1 MSAQPDAN
9 ATRPR
14 PRVRT
19 ALLSAIVLLLGI
31 ALPVQASMTKT
42 RIFFRDGQILVVE
55 QSVGNQQFTY
65 QWVENDP
72 RRHAANGTTLYYRID
87 ETEPPPGIS
96 FADAEAAIE
105 SAVATFNRERCA
117 QNLRLVRVD
126 EGLNQDLGVIQNRLG
141 YGGSALAPRADITFA
156 GWVPAGFF
164 PDAGVGQAFGVA
176 LPIVWDASDGSYA
189 YGVEVL
195 DPSRQFV
202 DANRDGKHDM
212 FATEIYF
219 SYDWQYVLD
228 DEELANTLF
237 YIDVQTIA
245 THELGHALGM
255 DHFGASTVVLDEE
268 GNFVDILVNQRSSP
282 LMNTNSYF
290 QHRELSG
297 SDRGSFCGIYG
308 NWGKGPR

>member
-1 MSAQPDAN
+1 MIAKPDAGP
-9 ATRPR
+9 ARPR
-14 PRVRT
+14 PRVRA
-19 ALLSAIVLLLGI
+19 ALLTTAILVMAAAI
-31 ALPVQASMTKT
+31 PVQASMTKT
-42 RIFFRDGQILVVE
+42 RVLFRDGQILVVE

-72 RRHAANGTTLYYRID
+72 RRHAADGTTLYYRID

-96 FADAEAAIE
+96 FAETEAAIE
-105 SAVATFNRERCA
+105 AAVVTYNREACS
-117 QNLRLVRVD
+117 QNFHLVRVD
-126 EGLNQDLGVIQNRLG
+126 EGLDDDLGVIQHRLG
-141 YGGSALAPRADITFA
+141 YGGSTGAPRADITFA
-156 GWVPAGFF
+156 GWVPASFF

-176 LPIVWDASDGSYA
+176 LPIVWDATDSSFA

-195 DPSRQFV
+195 DPSRTFV
-202 DANRDGKHDM
+202 DANGDGKHDM

-228 DEELANTLF
+228 NEELANTLF

-268 GNFVDILVNQRSSP
+268 GGFVDILVNQNSSP
-282 LMNTNSYF
+282 LMNTNSFYEK
-290 QHRELSG
+290 RELSG